1 MKDAHRLNKSPEKIL
16 VVRNDKL
23 GDFMLSWPSFAALRQ
38 AFPDARIVALVP
50 NYTKPIAELCPWIDE
65 LLIDPTE
72 SAGQAG
78 FRDLLKRTK
87 QHHFDL
93 MVTLFSTSRIGL
105 LGLLAGIPQRWAPAT
120 KLAQL
125 FYNHRLK
132 QKRSHSAKPE
142 YQYNLDLVEAV
153 KHNYQNHAEYQFAAP
168 YLPLEPAEREQLR
181 QAFEQQHQLSSSDR
195 LIFIHAG
202 HGGSANNLSLE
213 QYAQLA
219 AAIDQPQA
227 CFILTAGP
235 GELEATQQLADMFS
249 EKGVNHRIFN
259 STEGLQSFAKHLALA
274 DLFIAGSTGTLH
286 IAGAL
291 DRPTVGFYPN
301 RRSSTPLRWRTLNS
315 EGHYLA
321 LTPPSDIEQDMS
333 RVDIDAAAV
342 KTKEFLKLLYS

>member
-1 MKDAHRLNKSPEKIL
+1 MNKSPEKIL

-23 GDFMLSWPSFAALRQ
+23 GDFMLSWPSFAALKQ
-38 AFPDARIVALVP
+38 AFPNARIVALVP

-65 LLIDPTE
+65 ILIDPTE
-72 SAGQAG
+72 NAGLKG
-78 FRDLLKRTK
+78 FFKLLKRTR
-87 QHHFDL
+87 QHRFDL
-93 MVTLFSTSRIGL
+93 MVTLFSTTRIGL

-125 FYNHRLK
+125 GYNHRLK
-132 QKRSHSAKPE
+132 QKRSRSEKPE
-142 YQYNLDLVEAV
+142 YQYNLDIVSAA
-153 KHNYQNHAEYQFAAP
+153 KSHYQNSVKYDFAPP
-168 YLPLEPAEREQLR
+168 YLPLEADELNQL
-181 QAFEQQHQLSSSDR
+181 QYAFLQQHQLKETDR

-213 QYAQLA
+213 QYARLA
-219 AAIDQPQA
+219 AAINDPTA

-235 GELEATQQLADMFS
+235 GELEATQQLAEMF
-249 EKGVNHRIFN
+249 KGLELNHRLFN
-259 STEGLQSFAKHLALA
+259 STNGLQSFAKHLALA

-301 RRSSTPLRWRTLNS
+301 RRSATPLRWRTLNS

-321 LTPPSDIEQDMS
+321 LTPPSEIEQDMS
-333 RVDIDAAAV
+333 RIDIDAAAAQIQ
-342 KTKEFLKLLYS
+342 EFLKRLDS